1 MLKTYPIYTT
11 KDSLWQALLEGQE
24 HAYEQILAEYGDAL
38 LAYGLK
44 FTPDRDLVKDCI
56 QNVLIHFY
64 SQINRLSPINNLKSY
79 LLVMLKHELVNQL
92 NDWHH
97 TLISIDEMPV
107 FNLRASQCL
116 LPKEGL
122 DDAAYQ
128 RHVQLM
134 KLLDELPPRQK
145 EAIYLYYIQEIPL
158 KEIAVLMDMEYQSIR
173 NLISRSLRKLRE
185 KIVVTGSS
193 SLSLIYLLN
202 GGTFIF

>member
-11 KDSLWQALLEGQE
+11 EESLWQALLEGNE
-24 HAYEQILAEYGDAL
+24 HAYEQLLAQYGDAL

-44 FTPDRDLVKDCI
+44 FTSDRDLVKDCI
-56 QNVLIHFY
+56 QNILIHFY
-64 SQINRLSPINNLKSY
+64 SQIFRLSKINNLKSY
-79 LLVMLKHELVNQL
+79 LMVMLKHELMKQL

-107 FNLRASQCL
+107 FNLKATQCL
-116 LPKEGL
+116 LPTEGL

-128 RHVQLM
+128 RHIQLM
-134 KLLDELPPRQK
+134 KMLDELPPRQK

-173 NLISRSLRKLRE
+173 NLISRGLRKLRE
-185 KIVVTGSS
+185 QIVVSGSS

-202 GGTFIF
+202 GSTFIF

>member
-1 MLKTYPIYTT
+1 M
-11 KDSLWQALLEGQE
+11 
-24 HAYEQILAEYGDAL
+24 
-38 LAYGLK
+38 
-44 FTPDRDLVKDCI
+44 
-56 QNVLIHFY
+56 
-64 SQINRLSPINNLKSY
+64 
-79 LLVMLKHELVNQL
+79 VMLKHELMKQL

-107 FNLRASQCL
+107 FNLKATQCL

-128 RHVQLM
+128 RHIQLM
-134 KLLDELPPRQK
+134 KMLDELPPHQK

-173 NLISRSLRKLRE
+173 NLISRGLRKLRE
-185 KIVVTGSS
+185 QIVVSGSS

-202 GGTFIF
+202 GSTFIF